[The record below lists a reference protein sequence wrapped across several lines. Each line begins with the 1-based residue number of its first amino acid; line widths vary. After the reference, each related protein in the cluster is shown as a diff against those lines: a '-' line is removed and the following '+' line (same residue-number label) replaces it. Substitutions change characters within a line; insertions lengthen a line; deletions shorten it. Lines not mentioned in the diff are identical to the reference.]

1 MNGSA
6 FRCRMGPGKPGRPG
20 DDSGHFLPGPAS
32 RRQDGPALTAL
43 SVLDQGPVTAA
54 RGPRAVLADAV
65 DPARHVENLGYT
77 RYWAAEHH
85 ATPSIGISAPEIVVA
100 HLAAATSTLRIGAG
114 GMLLPNHT
122 PLHLVEQFRTLET
135 LHPGRIDLGIGRSHG
150 TPTPRRSARSPG
162 PGWTATRSSPGYG
175 RPSPS
180 ARLRASPNSAATG
193 RSSRRTSRC
202 HPSSCS
208 APTSSPRTP
217 PPASGSATRSSPPT
231 RTPPSQSRR
240 CEPTGTPTSP
250 PSLAHGRTGAR
261 DPGPHRRRHR
271 RRPRAGPGRTMAP
284 RARPPRARPRA
295 VGHRRRPPRRPR
307 VRRTHRVAGGP
318 TGGSG
323 VLRRRTGRATA
334 GGSSRPRGRTRTRQ
348 RGPTRGDSTPTGR
361 GARLAFPDRHRP
373 VRRAPQDR
381 TRPA

>member
-1 MNGSA
+1 M
-6 FRCRMGPGKPGRPG
+6 
-20 DDSGHFLPGPAS
+20 
-32 RRQDGPALTAL
+32 TAL

-250 PSLAHGRTGAR
+250 PSLAHGRTRSWPSPSSSA
-261 DPGPHRRRHR
+261 PTTTT
-271 RRPRAGPGRTMAP
+271 RRPWPNHGASCS
-284 RARPPRARPRA
+284 
-295 VGHRRRPPRRPR
+295 
-307 VRRTHRVAGGP
+307 P
-318 TGGSG
+318 TTRSAAGSG
-323 VLRRRTGRATA
+323 SPPTATPPSPRPTHSPCRGRADRWLRCPSTPD
-334 GGSSRPRGRTRTRQ
+334 GSSHRWWEQ
-348 RGPTRGDSTPTGR
+348 SPTRPNPNSTTR
-361 GARLAFPDRHRP
+361 AYARR
-373 VRRAPQDR
+373 
-381 TRPA
+381 